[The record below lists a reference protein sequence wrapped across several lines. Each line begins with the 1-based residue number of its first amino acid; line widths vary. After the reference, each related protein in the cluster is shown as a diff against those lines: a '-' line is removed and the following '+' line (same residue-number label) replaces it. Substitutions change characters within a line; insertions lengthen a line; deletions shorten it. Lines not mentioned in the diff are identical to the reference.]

1 MQSHATSVFRAVPVP
16 RQVAHDRPWAWLAAG
31 WNDLWASP
39 GISLSYGA
47 ALTLAGWM
55 VALLVQRL
63 HTLWLVLPLTA
74 GFFLVA
80 PLLAAGLYEISRR
93 REAELETG
101 WREAMAGFRR
111 HGGQLALMGVALLLL
126 HLFWVR
132 LAGLIFAL
140 CFGPGFAPPLE
151 SLPLAMLRAEKLLP
165 FLLVGTGSGFLL
177 AALTFGITA
186 LSIPMLV
193 ERDISAPEAIIAS
206 WQGVMLNWRA
216 MALWAGL
223 IVLFIGL
230 ALVPLF
236 LGLAVALPLIGHAT
250 WHAYRDVYPPG

>member
-1 MQSHATSVFRAVPVP
+1 MQSHATPAFRTAAQP
-16 RQVAHDRPWAWLAAG
+16 RQVPHDRPWTWLASG
-31 WNDLWASP
+31 WNDLWASA
-39 GISLSYGA
+39 GISLTYGA
-47 ALTLAGWM
+47 LLTLAGWAL
-55 VALLVQRL
+55 ALLAQRL
-63 HTLWLVLPLTA
+63 QTLWLVLPLSA

-93 REAELETG
+93 RESGLETG
-101 WREAMAGFRR
+101 WREAMMGFRR
-111 HGGQLALMGVALLLL
+111 HGGQLAFMGVALLLL

-132 LAGLIFAL
+132 LAGLLFAL
-140 CFGPGFAPPLE
+140 CFGPSFAPPLE
-151 SLPLAMLRAEKLLP
+151 TLPLAMLRAEKLLP

-177 AALTFGITA
+177 AALAFGISA

-193 ERDISAPEAIIAS
+193 ERDISVPEAIIAS
-206 WQGVMLNWRA
+206 WEGVMLNWRA

-250 WHAYRDVYPPG
+250 WHAYRDVYPPE